1 MNKVIAFLP
10 CREGSQRVKKK
21 NIKIF
26 AELDGGLT
34 HIKISQLLK
43 VKEIEEIVVSTNDDE
58 VKRIAKSFQNDKIII
73 DDRPEELASS
83 TTSTDDLIKYIP
95 TIIKSGTVLWTHV
108 TSPFVTSD
116 HYSEIIQ
123 AYFNGLNNGYDS
135 LMTTTLI
142 HGFLWDENN
151 AINYDRNIE
160 KWPRTQTIKGI
171 HEINSAVFIN
181 SVVNYEKFSDR
192 IGKKPFLKVLN
203 KIHSFD
209 IDWEEDFVMAE
220 CLLKSNVGKI

>member
-1 MNKVIAFLP
+1 MNKLIAFLP

-21 NIKIF
+21 NIKTF
-26 AELDGGLT
+26 AEIDGGLT

-43 VKEIEEIVVSTNDDE
+43 VEEIEQIIVSTNDDE
-58 VKRIAKSFQNDKIII
+58 VKRIAISFQNDKIII
-73 DDRPEELASS
+73 DNRPEKLASS

-108 TSPFVTSD
+108 TSPFVTAD
-116 HYSEIIQ
+116 QYSKIIKE
-123 AYFNGLNNGYDS
+123 YFNALNNGYDS

-181 SVVNYEKFSDR
+181 SIENYKKLSDR
-192 IGKKPFLKVLN
+192 IGEKPFLKVLN

-220 CLLKSNVGKI
+220 CLLKSNVGKV